1 MLPDYAAARIDCP
14 LLVTTS
20 PVYWAGLKMWST
32 ASIRCARQW
41 RYLHQVSSEQI
52 LDGSSH
58 PRHSVSYSC
67 IGAWGSSASSV
78 PLWTSLPFNG
88 RFKRRRQLT
97 TPTFIPCMAITF
109 WLKCNCSP
117 VIFFVSLR
125 IASTASLSIF
135 TLFLVF
141 TIPSL
146 RGMLIF
152 TFLLVIGNY
161 IFRIYNF
168 ILVFGARQ
176 KWRHHEELKLHKNGP
191 GAWSIGDLFIV
202 VGFINVC
209 TSSFAT
215 MVPSLFSKS
224 FSCD

>member
-1 MLPDYAAARIDCP
+1 
-14 LLVTTS
+14 
-20 PVYWAGLKMWST
+20 MWST

-41 RYLHQVSSEQI
+41 RNQVSSEQK

-58 PRHSVSYSC
+58 PRHPVSYSG
-67 IGAWGSSASSV
+67 IGAWLLSASSV
-78 PLWTSLPFNG
+78 PQWTSLPFNG

-109 WLKCNCSP
+109 WLKCNSSS
-117 VIFFVSLR
+117 VIFFVSPR

-141 TIPSL
+141 TILSL
-146 RGMLIF
+146 RCMLKF

-161 IFRIYNF
+161 IFRFYNF
-168 ILVFGARQ
+168 ILIFGARQ

-191 GAWSIGDLFIV
+191 WAWSIGDLFIV

-215 MVPSLFSKS
+215 MVPSLFFTS